1 MFDRLSEDQRQVLN
15 IVREGHNIFI
25 TGQGGTAGEGGFG
38 QVMYRSL
45 ERSPQN
51 SRDGIFFVQ
60 CPGLIFLAACWSGP
74 AASASIFSVVR
85 VGHTLLASI
94 VLTFSGRCD
103 EVFDGNN
110 AGDIRHYCGNCY
122 KCFSVEDFAS
132 CKCCRYI
139 RSLSTLPF

>member
-1 MFDRLSEDQRQVLN
+1 MEFVLYSAQASFSWPR
-15 IVREGHNIFI
+15 VD
-25 TGQGGTAGEGGFG
+25 
-38 QVMYRSL
+38 
-45 ERSPQN
+45 P
-51 SRDGIFFVQ
+51 
-60 CPGLIFLAACWSGP
+60 GP
-74 AASASIFSVVR
+74 AASASIFSVMR

-110 AGDIRHYCGNCY
+110 AGDIRHYCENCY